1 MLIDKPVVTLPS
13 APVNRPWVG
22 DRPGGGAVAVIT
34 ESLRPANEPEP
45 AAAGRRIE
53 SDELRSRADRPA
65 RDDAEMAA
73 RIRVGVAR
81 ERAAESRESPG
92 RPGGW
97 GQRNGDRRDDY
108 IPAAEIRQ
116 LRERLEARLAQEPG
130 ILTLHSIDVLT

>member
-34 ESLRPANEPEP
+34 ESLRPVNEPEH
-45 AAAGRRIE
+45 AAAGRHTEIDG
-53 SDELRSRADRPA
+53 SRSDRPA

-73 RIRVGVAR
+73 RIRVDVAR
-81 ERAAESRESPG
+81 ERAAESTG

-97 GQRNGDRRDDY
+97 GQRNGDRREDY

-116 LRERLEARLAQEPG
+116 LRERLEARLAREPG